1 MANIIEI
8 KNFEAPELDI
18 YARQSENQLRLYM
31 NPKPAFLLQKVRK

>member
-8 KNFEAPELDI
+8 KILK
-18 YARQSENQLRLYM
+18 RLNWIFTQDRAKISFGIYM